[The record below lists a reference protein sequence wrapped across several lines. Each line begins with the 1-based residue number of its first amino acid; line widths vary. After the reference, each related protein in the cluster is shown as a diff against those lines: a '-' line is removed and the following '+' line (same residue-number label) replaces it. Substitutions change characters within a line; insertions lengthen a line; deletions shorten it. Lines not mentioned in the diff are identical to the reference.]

1 MSCADSSAGP
11 LTAAEV
17 ASFVDRGFV
26 RLQNAFPPEAAA
38 AVRNFLWRDRL
49 QPAGIARSDPSTWV
63 LRHGIPEVFAAEA
76 GGVGMW
82 SDVLTAR
89 LHAGIDQILGEGR
102 WAKPELGCGWW
113 VVSFPGQEA
122 PPWGPSGRFHVD
134 GAHFRHFPHS
144 KEQALL
150 PIFLFSD
157 IGEGEGGTALAA
169 GSHSRVAQLLLE
181 HEREGL
187 PGGELTRRALKL
199 PGVLDDLV
207 EVNGKA
213 GDVVL
218 LHPFLVHARSK
229 NLGLR
234 GLDSVRFGCFP
245 AVALRESM
253 DLDRDDEQSY
263 SAVETAIVR
272 ARERSVCPVAFG
284 GGKKWRDRGGG
295 RSAAPRRKQKKRRK
309 RRRGEGDGDSG
320 AAAPVAGCGKAAAA
334 EELHTASVAHGT

>member
-1 MSCADSSAGP
+1 M
-11 LTAAEV
+11 V
-17 ASFVDRGFV
+17 A
-26 RLQNAFPPEAAA
+26 
-38 AVRNFLWRDRL
+38 
-49 QPAGIARSDPSTWV
+49 
-63 LRHGIPEVFAAEA
+63 
-76 GGVGMW
+76 
-82 SDVLTAR
+82 
-89 LHAGIDQILGEGR
+89 
-102 WAKPELGCGWW
+102 
-113 VVSFPGQEA
+113 VVT
-122 PPWGPSGRFHVD
+122 V
-134 GAHFRHFPHS
+134 
-144 KEQALL
+144 
-150 PIFLFSD
+150 I
-157 IGEGEGGTALAA
+157 
-169 GSHSRVAQLLLE
+169 V
-181 HEREGL
+181 
-187 PGGELTRRALKL
+187 
-199 PGVLDDLV
+199 V
-207 EVNGKA
+207 A

-309 RRRGEGDGDSG
+309 RRRGEGGGDSG

-334 EELHTASVAHGT
+334 EEMHTASVAHGT